1 METKKTRRTGTTR
14 KILKDKEDK
23 YKEDKEDRE
32 MMRITMRT
40 YDPSQRSQCPLKTC
54 SRVFTKHQ
62 SIIG

>member
-1 METKKTRRTGTTR
+1 METKKTRRAGTTR

-40 YDPSQRSQCPLKTC
+40 SDPPNDHN
-54 SRVFTKHQ
+54 VH
-62 SIIG
+62 